1 MRRCSPR
8 SLHRYGDLIVRSRA
22 LRDSLTGRPDADV
35 AGMPKA
41 GTAMAECSLMHRRR
55 THASAVQGKGAGADR

>member
-22 LRDSLTGRPDADV
+22 VRDTLTARPDADV

-41 GTAMAECSLMHRRR
+41 GTAMADCSLMHRR
-55 THASAVQGKGAGADR
+55 TNHASAVQGKAAGADR

>member
-1 MRRCSPR
+1 MPRCSPR

-22 LRDSLTGRPDADV
+22 VRDSLAVRADTV

-41 GTAMAECSLMHRRR
+41 YTAMADCSLTHRRR
-55 THASAVQGKGAGADR
+55 NQASAVQGKAAGADR